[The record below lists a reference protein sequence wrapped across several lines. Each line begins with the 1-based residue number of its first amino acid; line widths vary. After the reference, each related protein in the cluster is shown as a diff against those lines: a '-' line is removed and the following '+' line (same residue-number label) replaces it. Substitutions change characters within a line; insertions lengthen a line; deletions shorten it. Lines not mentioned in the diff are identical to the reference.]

1 MKNYR
6 ISEQLL
12 LQAVNEEMVI
22 LDPDSGRYFT
32 LNEVGSEMLAHFRQ
46 SGDIDDTVARIAAGY
61 EVDEARARGDLLKL
75 LDDLTAHG
83 LAEAVDA

>member
-1 MKNYR
+1 MQTYR

-32 LNEVGSEMLAHFRQ
+32 LNEVGSEMLGRFREK
-46 SGDIDDTVARIAAGY
+46 GDIDDTVAYIASRY
-61 EVDEARARGDLLKL
+61 EVGEETARRDLLAL
-75 LDDLTAHG
+75 LDDLVTHG
-83 LAEAVDA
+83 LAEADSA

>member
-32 LNEVGSEMLAHFRQ
+32 LNEVGSEMLGRFRQ
-46 SGDIDDTVARIAAGY
+46 SGDIDDTVAHIAAGY
-61 EVDEARARGDLLKL
+61 EVSEDTARRDLLAL
-75 LDDLTAHG
+75 LDELVTHG
-83 LAEAVDA
+83 LAEAVEA